1 MSDNVKPASEI
12 KRMTPKEFR
21 EQGFLRELN
30 RQFLHPLGL
39 ALEVVA
45 PTDGETFEEHFGG
58 VWDYRED
65 PEGMAFADSMVDSD
79 EARAQADAIEALR
92 ASKVSTRVEK
102 LGWAV
107 QPITAKKE

>member
-1 MSDNVKPASEI
+1 MTEI

-39 ALEVVA
+39 ALEIIA
-45 PTDGETFEEHFGG
+45 PDAEEIAAGNDYPERFGG

-65 PEGMAFADSMVDSD
+65 PEGMAFDESMVNTDQ
-79 EARAQADAIEALR
+79 AREQAAAIEALR
-92 ASKVSTRVEK
+92 RSKLAVRRER
-102 LGWAV
+102 LGFEI
-107 QPITAKKE
+107 QPITPKE